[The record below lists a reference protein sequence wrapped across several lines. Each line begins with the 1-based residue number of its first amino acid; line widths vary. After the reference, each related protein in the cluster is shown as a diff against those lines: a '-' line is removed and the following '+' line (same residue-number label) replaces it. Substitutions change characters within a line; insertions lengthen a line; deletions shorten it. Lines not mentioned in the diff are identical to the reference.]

1 MKKKFNERF
10 WKYIGNYGD
19 KDISAMEVFYEC
31 EEEQEF
37 EGVKFIIKEPYM
49 LLEFKYEDTILAL
62 YIMCFKTI
70 WGFNNPKHFK
80 FFLNEIEFSSK
91 NLDSEDK
98 SPEEEIEEFILKNE
112 ENIKE
117 VNLIKIEIVRS
128 INIEYCKHMIITF
141 NNEVKIE
148 DFFIKNK
155 RI

>member
-1 MKKKFNERF
+1 
-10 WKYIGNYGD
+10 
-19 KDISAMEVFYEC
+19 
-31 EEEQEF
+31 
-37 EGVKFIIKEPYM
+37 
-49 LLEFKYEDTILAL
+49 
-62 YIMCFKTI
+62 
-70 WGFNNPKHFK
+70 
-80 FFLNEIEFSSK
+80 
-91 NLDSEDK
+91 LDSEDK